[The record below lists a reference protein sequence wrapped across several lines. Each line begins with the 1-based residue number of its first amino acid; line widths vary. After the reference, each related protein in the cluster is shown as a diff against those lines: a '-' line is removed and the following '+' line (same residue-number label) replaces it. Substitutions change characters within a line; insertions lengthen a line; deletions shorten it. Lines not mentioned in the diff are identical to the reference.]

1 MRRFASPRNNRR
13 FLRISGSPGLAVLED
28 YAMADRDLLGLAAS
42 AKIGGHPIH
51 PMLVPFPIALL
62 VATFICDIVYL
73 ANGNSFWADVSMWS
87 LGAAIVMAAL
97 AALAGLTDFL
107 GNALIRA
114 IDDAWK
120 HMIGNVVVVLLA
132 VASFWLRYANG
143 SVEAV
148 WPWGLLL
155 SLATILLLL
164 YTGWKG
170 GELVYH
176 HRVGMDP
183 EAEDGAATPSITRHG
198 TKHI

>member
-1 MRRFASPRNNRR
+1 
-13 FLRISGSPGLAVLED
+13 
-28 YAMADRDLLGLAAS
+28 
-42 AKIGGHPIH
+42 
-51 PMLVPFPIALL
+51 
-62 VATFICDIVYL
+62 
-73 ANGNSFWADVSMWS
+73 
-87 LGAAIVMAAL
+87 
-97 AALAGLTDFL
+97 
-107 GNALIRA
+107 
-114 IDDAWK
+114 
-120 HMIGNVVVVLLA
+120 MIGNVVVVLLA

-155 SLATILLLL
+155 SLATVLLLL

-183 EAEDGAATPSITRHG
+183 EAEDGAATPSITRPG